1 MFTLWLRGL
10 GCHFLSL
17 GGGEKK
23 IVAMSINKNL
33 RLILPNPAILIQSLD
48 QRVTFQKKKRNKEE
62 KNQFI
67 NYKGYF
73 LKRDFE
79 YFVNQTKNN
88 LRIC

>member
-73 LKRDFE
+73 LKRYFE

>member
-23 IVAMSINKNL
+23 IVAMSINMNL

>member
-1 MFTLWLRGL
+1 MFTLWLWGL

-48 QRVTFQKKKRNKEE
+48 QRVTFQKKRNKEKKE
-62 KNQFI
+62 ANLSIIKAI
-67 NYKGYF
+67 
-73 LKRDFE
+73 LKRYFE